1 MGDTSNML
9 RILTWNSN
17 TGFDKMPSKDVPAFP
32 SDVHSS
38 LIPCATV
45 PSKRKCSFDTSIVPS
60 IEKHAVKALPVD
72 EVTSKSDA
80 KLTASHQD
88 TILPSDATSHGSSGQ
103 SSTVFNTE
111 TVKPTAASEPMS
123 HEVVQSK
130 EEARLATMRQTI
142 SSQLSLEILLKHRE
156 LRLIDQELAKCQVAL
171 EQLRRCSEIP
181 FPALQVPSDQVSS
194 GKGAALRK
202 PSDKRPA
209 RSPAPWGV
217 TDGPYTRHYAKWLL
231 QDPHFDGGDPEPA
244 LSTTLGST
252 PFTGRSTRGHITD
265 FAQMVGK
272 TSRSQRA
279 LNHAFLP
286 NGFAEPKQK
295 PTGPMVLKR
304 KSDGKMVKLV
314 CPDCGRHD
322 FGSAQ
327 GFINHCRIGHQRNY
341 ASHDAAAEG
350 CGQPL
355 EADEGA
361 LVKET
366 TSETQPQTPIT
377 VPTTPSVVSAA
388 GSSIQPLVRS
398 AHLIPK
404 DNAAQPLLRG
414 GFVSK
419 APRKPRKSKKSSS
432 SQPQCPSVPHLSAFI
447 QHQGIDMNLQE
458 LVADAKSKPVIED
471 NVDYEDDE
479 MECDSP
485 VVPVTGNSRHP
496 QVAGHKK
503 PMKSSGKSAMSHSRR
518 EDGNSFSGLNTSQ
531 SEAQL
536 HGLVG
541 LIPSPTNES
550 TQAPSLIDD
559 DEEMDPQSPPSS
571 DEIDEAD
578 VHFHIR
584 DDDHPEEGHDIRG
597 ADLSAPAATCT
608 TGPTPVQPPLSS
620 TTQLARPL
628 SSKSETRV
636 QFIVEHPN
644 KDNQGD
650 RKRRRIGE

>member
-1 MGDTSNML
+1 M
-9 RILTWNSN
+9 
-17 TGFDKMPSKDVPAFP
+17 
-32 SDVHSS
+32 
-38 LIPCATV
+38 IPCANV
-45 PSKRKCSFDTSIVPS
+45 PSKRKHSFDTSIGPP
-60 IEKHAVKALPVD
+60 IERHAVKAPKLA
-72 EVTSKSDA
+72 ELNAQSDA
-80 KLTASHQD
+80 KLTNAYQDMHHSFDPASNDLCTQQ
-88 TILPSDATSHGSSGQ
+88 PVMAT
-103 SSTVFNTE
+103 TDIVA
-111 TVKPTAASEPMS
+111 PTANLPPLSDEAIKSR
-123 HEVVQSK
+123 
-130 EEARLATMRQTI
+130 EEAQLATMRQTI

-181 FPALQVPSDQVSS
+181 FPATQLPSDQVSS

-202 PSDKRPA
+202 PQDKRAA

-217 TDGPYTRHYAKWLL
+217 TDGPYARHYAKWLL
-231 QDPHFDGGDPEPA
+231 QDPHFDGGEPESGA
-244 LSTTLGST
+244 STTIGST
-252 PFTGRSTRGHITD
+252 PFTGRSTRGHFTD

-295 PTGPMVLKR
+295 PTGPMILKR

-355 EADEGA
+355 DADETVP
-361 LVKET
+361 VKEAT
-366 TSETQPQTPIT
+366 GESQPQTPIT
-377 VPTTPSVVSAA
+377 VPSTPVVVSAA
-388 GSSIQPLVRS
+388 SSSIQPLVRS
-398 AHLIPK
+398 AHLLPK

-414 GFVSK
+414 GYVSK
-419 APRKPRKSKKSSS
+419 VERKTKKLKKSSS
-432 SQPQCPSVPHLSAFI
+432 TTSQCSRTPHLSAFI
-447 QHQGIDMNLQE
+447 QDRGVDLNLQQ
-458 LVADAKSKPVIED
+458 LVTDAQSKFVAED
-471 NVDYEDDE
+471 NMDMDDDD

-485 VVPVTGNSRHP
+485 VVAPTGNSRHP

-503 PMKSSGKSAMSHSRR
+503 PMKSSGKSVMSQSRR
-518 EDGNSFSGLNTSQ
+518 EGGDSFSSLNTSH
-531 SEAQL
+531 SEGHV
-536 HGLVG
+536 HGLMG
-541 LIPSPTNES
+541 LLPSPTNES

-584 DDDHPEEGHDIRG
+584 DDDHPEEGHEIRG
-597 ADLSAPAATCT
+597 ADLQAPTTTCT
-608 TGPTPVQPPLSS
+608 AGTTPVPPNLPSA
-620 TTQLARPL
+620 TPIARPV
-628 SSKSETRV
+628 SSKGETRV
-636 QFIVEHPN
+636 QFIAEHPN
-644 KDNQGD
+644 KDGQSD
-650 RKRRRIGE
+650 KKRRRIGE

>member
-1 MGDTSNML
+1 MGAGNTSDML
-9 RILTWNSN
+9 QILTWNSN
-17 TGFDKMPSKDVPAFP
+17 TGFDKMPSKDVPAFAP
-32 SDVHSS
+32 DVNSS
-38 LIPCATV
+38 LISCSSV
-45 PSKRKCSFDTSIVPS
+45 PSKRKCSFDTPIVPH
-60 IEKHAVKALPVD
+60 IEKHAVKALPAD
-72 EVTSKSDA
+72 EVILPLDA
-80 KLTASHQD
+80 KLTNPQL
-88 TILPSDATSHGSSGQ
+88 TTTC
-103 SSTVFNTE
+103 STHVDMSNPFVQPAVEVKNE
-111 TVKPTAASEPMS
+111 TKKPVTTLEPMS
-123 HEVVQSK
+123 Q
-130 EEARLATMRQTI
+130 EAVKSREDAQLATMRQTI

-181 FPALQVPSDQVSS
+181 FPGLHTPSEQVSS
-194 GKGAALRK
+194 GKGAAIRK
-202 PSDKRPA
+202 SQDKRTA

-217 TDGPYTRHYAKWLL
+217 MDGPYTRHYAKWLL
-231 QDPHFDGGDPEPA
+231 HDPHFDGGDSESVMP
-244 LSTTLGST
+244 TTIGST
-252 PFTGRSTRGHITD
+252 PFTGRSTRGHFTD

-295 PTGPMVLKR
+295 PTGPMILKR

-355 EADEGA
+355 EADENGP
-361 LVKET
+361 VKET
-366 TSETQPQTPIT
+366 TSESQPQTPIT
-377 VPTTPSVVSAA
+377 VPPTPLVLSAA

-414 GFVSK
+414 GFMTK
-419 APRKPRKSKKSSS
+419 TQRRSKKVKTTAST
-432 SQPQCPSVPHLSAFI
+432 QPQCASAPHLSAFI
-447 QHQGIDMNLQE
+447 QAQGMDVNLKS
-458 LVADAKSKPVIED
+458 LVEDVKSKPVID
-471 NVDYEDDE
+471 DSMDYEDDE
-479 MECDSP
+479 MECESP
-485 VVPVTGNSRHP
+485 ITPLDGSSRHP
-496 QVAGHKK
+496 GHKK
-503 PMKSSGKSAMSHSRR
+503 PLKSSGKSIKSHGRR
-518 EDGNSFSGLNTSQ
+518 ETGNSISSLNTSR
-531 SEAQL
+531 SESQL
-536 HGLVG
+536 HGLMG
-541 LIPSPTNES
+541 LLPSPTNES

-571 DEIDEAD
+571 DELDEAD

-584 DDDHPEEGHDIRG
+584 DDDHPEEGHELRG
-597 ADLSAPAATCT
+597 AEIPAPAATCT
-608 TGPTPVQPPLSS
+608 TGPTPVPSTLPS
-620 TTQLARPL
+620 TTPVARPM
-628 SSKSETRV
+628 SARKETQV

-644 KDNQGD
+644 RDNQGD
-650 RKRRRIGE
+650 RKRRKIGE